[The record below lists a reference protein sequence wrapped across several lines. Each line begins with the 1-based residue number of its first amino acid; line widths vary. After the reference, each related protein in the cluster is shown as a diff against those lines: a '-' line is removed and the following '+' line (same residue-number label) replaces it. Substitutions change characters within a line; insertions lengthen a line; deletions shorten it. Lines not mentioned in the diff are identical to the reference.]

1 MWLEP
6 TGNTSNNKWTNL
18 NDLINHLEDE
28 PIQVTSENSILTGC
42 CMTKGKKKRMQ
53 MSYFMFPTEVW
64 VNNWETTQLA
74 YSRIKKIGKYF
85 VHNS

>member
-1 MWLEP
+1 
-6 TGNTSNNKWTNL
+6 
-18 NDLINHLEDE
+18 
-28 PIQVTSENSILTGC
+28 
-42 CMTKGKKKRMQ
+42 MTKGKKKRMQ

-85 VHNS
+85 VHNRVSFHCWKRRKGQIRKGRSIE